1 MGVINI
7 KFIKSWFKSNQ
18 EKKQIIKQGQV
29 ISELSQLFSPDRIDE
44 YEDHI
49 RIDDMYCRV
58 LVIETMPEFICF
70 GWFDEITTIAGVT
83 VSVVLQPYSKKEAND
98 KIAREQVAIG
108 ADLRLAVKHGD
119 TTRIGALEAK
129 YAFYYNFLTDLQLG
143 RNNLIAATITIFI
156 TASSYQELLY
166 KCAFI
171 KDKLGVTKAVT
182 MYHRQ
187 LDGFLHMMPF
197 INNINEYHDVDVANA
212 ACLSPLISSDF
223 THPSGIWFGV
233 NQSGSPVFLD
243 LFIGA
248 PRLFGPHMFICG
260 GTRSGKSYTLK
271 GTTARSIA
279 HGIYVVIID
288 PEGEYKK
295 IVQALGGVIIRFKP
309 NMECMFNI
317 FDIEPEEDEET
328 GKKYLDIAG
337 KAEDICHLISSL
349 IESQTGEKIAAEE
362 RSLAAKAVRAEYLA
376 KEITEDPESIYQ
388 PGGKTNEDGTV
399 HIGKTYKEMPTISS
413 FIERLKEMGA
423 EKLATML
430 YPFTKEGGMGYFDG
444 QSIGKFY
451 DNQLVV
457 FDVSGLKTEFQRMYA
472 MFVMTS
478 WAWEKFVK
486 KDRSK
491 RKRLLVDEAWL
502 MMRHKDT
509 AKFLSDL
516 ARRGAKYNT
525 SLMIASQSFR
535 EFTSEE
541 GKVILA
547 QCNTKFF
554 LKMHPN
560 DAKSLTEIFHLPA
573 ETVKLIESFRQGE
586 GILQANMESA
596 IVRFKGF
603 PFEEEF
609 LRSDPEAVLAV
620 G

>member
-1 MGVINI
+1 M
-7 KFIKSWFKSNQ
+7 
-18 EKKQIIKQGQV
+18 
-29 ISELSQLFSPDRIDE
+29 FS
-44 YEDHI
+44 
-49 RIDDMYCRV
+49 RV
-58 LVIETMPEFICF
+58 LVVEALPEFICF

-83 VSVVLQPYSKKEAND
+83 VSVALHPYNKKEAND
-98 KIAREQVAIG
+98 RITREQVNIG
-108 ADLRLAVKHGD
+108 ADLRLAIKHGD
-119 TTRIGALEAK
+119 TTRTGALETK

-143 RNNLIAATITIFI
+143 RNNLVAATITI
-156 TASSYQELLY
+156 TVTSHNYQELLY
-166 KCAFI
+166 KCELI
-171 KDKLGVTKAVT
+171 KDRLGATKVVT
-182 MYHRQ
+182 MYQRQ
-187 LDGFLHMMPF
+187 LDGFTHNMPF
-197 INNINEYHDVDVANA
+197 IGSLNEYHDVDIANA

-223 THPSGIWFGV
+223 THPSGIYFGV

-248 PRLFGPHMFICG
+248 PRLFGPHMFLCG
-260 GTRSGKSYTLK
+260 GTRSGKSYTVK
-271 GTTARSIA
+271 GITARSIA
-279 HGIYVVIID
+279 NGMYTVIID
-288 PEGEYKK
+288 PEGEYQK
-295 IVQALGGVIIRFKP
+295 IVEALGGVIVRFKP

-317 FDIEPEEDEET
+317 FDIEPEEDEDT
-328 GKKYLDIAG
+328 GNKYLDIAG
-337 KAEDICHLISSL
+337 KAEEICHLITSL
-349 IESQTGEKIAAEE
+349 VESQANEKLSAEE
-362 RSLAAKAVRAEYLA
+362 RALASRAVRAEYLSRN
-376 KEITEDPESIYQ
+376 ITEDPESIYQ
-388 PGGKTNEDGTV
+388 SGGKTTGDGTV
-399 HIGKTYKEMPTISS
+399 FIGKTYKEMPTISS
-413 FIERLKEMGA
+413 FITRLEEMGA
-423 EKLATML
+423 PKLATML

-444 QSIGKFY
+444 QGIGKFY

-486 KDRSK
+486 KDKSK

-502 MMRHKDT
+502 MMRHTDT

-525 SLMIASQSFR
+525 SLMLASQSFR

-573 ETVKLIESFRQGE
+573 ETVKRIESFKQGE

-596 IVRFKGF
+596 IVKFKGF
-603 PFEEEF
+603 SFEESY
-609 LRSDPEAVLAV
+609 LRSDPEAVLAT

>member
-1 MGVINI
+1 MGVIKI
-7 KFIKSWFKSNQ
+7 KFIKSLFSKDKQ
-18 EKKQIIKQGQV
+18 QIKKQANP
-29 ISELSQLFSPDRIDE
+29 ISDLSQIFSPDRIDE

-49 RIDDMYCRV
+49 RIDDMYCRM
-58 LVIETMPEFICF
+58 LVVETMPEFICF
-70 GWFDEITTIAGVT
+70 GWFDDITTIAGVT
-83 VSVVLQPYSKKEAND
+83 VSVTLHPYIKKEAND
-98 KIAREQVAIG
+98 RITREQVNVG
-108 ADLRLAVKHGD
+108 ADLRLAIKHGD
-119 TTRIGALEAK
+119 TTRIGALETK
-129 YAFYYNFLTDLQLG
+129 YGFYYNFLTDLQLG
-143 RNNLIAATITIFI
+143 RNHLVAATITISV
-156 TASSYQELLY
+156 TAPSYLELLY
-166 KCAFI
+166 KCEVI
-171 KDKLGVTKAVT
+171 KDRLGATKAIT
-182 MYHRQ
+182 MYQRQ
-187 LDGFLHMMPF
+187 LDGFVHTLPF
-197 INNINEYHDVDVANA
+197 ISSLNEYHDVDIANA

-223 THPSGIWFGV
+223 THPSGIYFGE
-233 NQSGSPVFLD
+233 NQSGSPAFLD
-243 LFIGA
+243 LFIGI

-260 GTRSGKSYTLK
+260 STRSGKSYALK
-271 GTTARSIA
+271 GITARSNA
-279 HGIYVVIID
+279 NGIYVVIID
-288 PEGEYKK
+288 PEGEYRKM
-295 IVQALGGVIIRFKP
+295 VQALGGVLVRFKP

-337 KAEDICHLISSL
+337 KAEDVCHLITSL
-349 IESQTGEKIAAEE
+349 IESQTGEKITAEE
-362 RSLAAKAVRAEYLA
+362 RALASRAVRAEYLSR
-376 KEITEDPESIYQ
+376 EITEDPESIYQ
-388 PGGKTNEDGTV
+388 SGGKTTEEGVV

-413 FIERLKEMGA
+413 LIGRLKIMGA
-423 EKLATML
+423 ERLATML
-430 YPFTKEGGMGYFDG
+430 YPFTRDGGMGYFDG

-502 MMRHKDT
+502 MMRHADT

-525 SLMIASQSFR
+525 SLMLASQSFR

-541 GKVILA
+541 GKVILG

-560 DAKSLTEIFHLPA
+560 DAQSLTEIFHLPA
-573 ETVKLIESFRQGE
+573 ETVKRIESFKQGE

-603 PFEEEF
+603 PFEEDY

>member
-1 MGVINI
+1 MGVIYI
-7 KFIKSWFKSNQ
+7 KFIKSLFN
-18 EKKQIIKQGQV
+18 KKNKQQNPKQARS
-29 ISELSQLFSPDRIDE
+29 ISDLSQLFSPDRVDE

-58 LVIETMPEFICF
+58 LVVETLPEFICF
-70 GWFDEITTIAGVT
+70 GWFDEIATIAGVT
-83 VSVVLQPYSKKEAND
+83 VSVALHPYSKKEAND
-98 KIAREQVAIG
+98 RITREQVNIG
-108 ADLRLAVKHGD
+108 ADLRLAMKYGD
-119 TTRIGALEAK
+119 TTRIGALETK

-143 RNNLIAATITIFI
+143 RNNLVAATITIFV
-156 TASSYQELLY
+156 TAPSYPELLY
-166 KCAFI
+166 KCELI
-171 KDKLGVTKAVT
+171 KDRLGPTKAIT
-182 MYHRQ
+182 MYQRQ
-187 LDGFLHMMPF
+187 LEGFTHTLPF
-197 INNINEYHDVDVANA
+197 IGSLNEYHDVDIANA

-223 THPSGIWFGV
+223 THPTGIYFGI

-271 GTTARSIA
+271 GFTARSIA
-279 HGIYVVIID
+279 NGIYVVIID
-288 PEGEYKK
+288 PEGEYGK

-309 NMECMFNI
+309 NMKCMFNI

-328 GKKYLDIAG
+328 GNKYLDIAG
-337 KAEDICHLISSL
+337 KAEDVCHLITSL
-349 IESQTGEKIAAEE
+349 IESQTNEKISAEE
-362 RSLAAKAVRAEYLA
+362 RALAAKAVREEYLSRG
-376 KEITEDPESIYQ
+376 INEDPESIYQ
-388 PGGKTNEDGTV
+388 PGGKTTEDGAV

-423 EKLATML
+423 ERLATML
-430 YPFTKEGGMGYFDG
+430 YPFTKDGGMGYFDG

-516 ARRGAKYNT
+516 ARRGAKNNT
-525 SLMIASQSFR
+525 SLMLASQSFR

-560 DAKSLTEIFHLPA
+560 DAQSLTEIFHLPA
-573 ETVKLIESFRQGE
+573 ETIKRIESFKQGE

-596 IVRFKGF
+596 VVRFKGF

>member
-1 MGVINI
+1 MGVIHIN
-7 KFIKSWFKSNQ
+7 FFKSLFNKD
-18 EKKQIIKQGQV
+18 KKQEIKQANP
-29 ISELSQLFSPDRIDE
+29 ISDLSQIFSPDRIDE
-44 YEDHI
+44 YEDHL

-58 LVIETMPEFICF
+58 LVVETLPEFICF
-70 GWFDEITTIAGVT
+70 GWFDDITTIAGVT
-83 VSVVLQPYSKKEAND
+83 VSVALHPYNKKEAND
-98 KIAREQVAIG
+98 IITREQVTVG
-108 ADLRLAVKHGD
+108 ADLRLAMKHGD
-119 TTRIGALEAK
+119 TTRTGALETK
-129 YAFYYNFLTDLQLG
+129 YGFYYNFLTDLQLD
-143 RNNLIAATITIFI
+143 RNNLVAATITISV
-156 TASSYQELLY
+156 TAPSYLELLY
-166 KCAFI
+166 KCEVI
-171 KDKLGVTKAVT
+171 KDRLGVTKAVT
-182 MYHRQ
+182 MYQRQ
-187 LDGFLHMMPF
+187 LDGFTHTLPF
-197 INNINEYHDVDVANA
+197 ISSLNEYHDVDIANA

-223 THPSGIWFGV
+223 THPSGIYFGL

-260 GTRSGKSYTLK
+260 STRSGKSYTVK
-271 GTTARSIA
+271 GITARSIA
-279 HGIYVVIID
+279 NGMSVVIID
-288 PEGEYKK
+288 PEGEYRK
-295 IVQALGGVIIRFKP
+295 IVQAMGGVLVRFKP

-328 GKKYLDIAG
+328 GVKYLDIAG
-337 KAEDICHLISSL
+337 KAEEICHLITSM
-349 IESQTGEKIAAEE
+349 IESQSNNELTAEE
-362 RSLAAKAVRAEYLA
+362 RAIAARAVRAEYLSR
-376 KEITEDPESIYQ
+376 EINENPESIYQ
-388 PGGKTNEDGTV
+388 AGGTTTTDGAI

-413 FIERLKEMGA
+413 FIKRLENLGA
-423 EKLATML
+423 ERLATML

-457 FDVSGLKTEFQRMYA
+457 FDVSGLKTEFQRIYA

-486 KDRSK
+486 KDRTK

-509 AKFLSDL
+509 ASFLSDL

-525 SLMIASQSFR
+525 SLMLASQSFR

-547 QCNTKFF
+547 MCNTKFF

-560 DAKSLTEIFHLPA
+560 EAKSLTEIFHLPT
-573 ETVKLIESFRQGE
+573 ETIKRIESFKQGE

-596 IVRFKGF
+596 IVQFKGF
-603 PFEEEF
+603 PFEEDY
-609 LRSDPEAVLAV
+609 LRSDPEAILAV